1 MAERGEGITIYFE
14 GNTVQFDRSVDGM
27 KKALT
32 VLKAQTKA
40 FKDEF
45 RKTGDLNALKKQ
57 INSLAHE
64 QKAASV
70 AAKLWAD
77 EVARLAEKGSKRTEE
92 EEKEY
97 KSAIKNYNRARSQ
110 LVNIQTNLTKNLQIL
125 KDSSI
130 ETDKFA
136 EAMETAGDAVKDAG
150 SRISSLGGG
159 LQPIS
164 SKAVGL
170 LKDAANYAIEF
181 EDAAADVRKTV
192 DETDSTSYEDIERS
206 LREMAKELPVSAADL
221 AHIAGLAGQMGV
233 SADDVALFTRRM
245 VEFGYSTNITAED
258 AAQDIAQ
265 IYNVIGKGGDFS
277 SLDNLLSA
285 IVKMG
290 NTTATTEADI
300 VEMFRNIA
308 SAASR
313 VGMSEPQMAAFA
325 ATLSSL
331 GLDKGGASSISTILT
346 QIDMAVDQGGKNLEK
361 YADAARMTAQD
372 FAKVWTND
380 SAAAFTLLLEGL
392 KKTVDEGGSL
402 NEEFQELGIKEIR
415 RVDTMGRLVNATEVY
430 NQAMHDSALAY
441 HEGTALSEEA
451 AKRLATL
458 KSRLAILK
466 NNFIEFA
473 TVIGENLYPYLE
485 VLVQKVGEF
494 ADWLN
499 KLTPAQK
506 DLITQLLVLV
516 AALAPT
522 LKFVGGLTTSIGT
535 IMQNL
540 PQLKTLLS
548 GVGNVLKNFS
558 GTLSTIA
565 KTIGGFITGHPVV
578 AALMAAAAAVIW
590 LWQNCEPFKEWL
602 ISVFDWVSKMWKL
615 FKDTNWIQTLMDK
628 FGALGAVL
636 GVVLEFIKGIV
647 DGVIE
652 LIKKISDSKF
662 GQFIGKIGG
671 LVGNGIGSLFNSGGF
686 NGMQSG
692 GMMSNITLN
701 NTFTVNN
708 GNVTESQLRSWANI
722 ITDQV
727 NENLG
732 RMV

>member
-1 MAERGEGITIYFE
+1 MPRDGKGITIYFE

-27 KKALT
+27 KKALV

-97 KSAIKNYNRARSQ
+97 KNAIKNYNRARSQ
-110 LVNIQTNLTKNLQIL
+110 LVNIQTNLTKNLQTL

-136 EAMETAGDAVKDAG
+136 EAMETAGDAIKDAG
-150 SRISSLGGG
+150 SKISSLGGS

-192 DETDSTSYEDIERS
+192 EETDTTSYEDIENS

-233 SADDVALFTRRM
+233 GADDVAMFTRKM
-245 VEFGYSTNITAED
+245 VEFGYSTNITSEQ

-265 IYNVIGKGGDFS
+265 IYNVVGKGGDFS
-277 SLDNLLSA
+277 SLDNLLSS
-285 IVKMG
+285 IVRLG

-300 VEMFRNIA
+300 VEMYRNIA
-308 SAASR
+308 SASTR
-313 VGMSEPQMAAFA
+313 VGMSEPQIAALA

-331 GLDKGGASSISTILT
+331 GLDKGGASSVSTILT
-346 QIDMAVDQGGKNLEK
+346 QISMAVDSGGKALQK
-361 YADAARMTAQD
+361 YADASHMSAEE
-372 FAKVWTND
+372 FA
-380 SAAAFTLLLEGL
+380 SAWRDDAAGAFTMLLEGL
-392 KKTVDEGGSL
+392 KQTVDEGGSL

-415 RVDTMGRLVNATEVY
+415 RVDTMGRLVNATNVY
-430 NQAMHDSALAY
+430 NDAMKDSLEAY
-441 HEGTALSEEA
+441 ELGADLENEA

-473 TVIGENLYPYLE
+473 TVIGESLYPYIEL
-485 VLVQKVGEF
+485 LVQKIGEF

-506 DLITQLLVLV
+506 DLIAQLLVLV
-516 AALAPT
+516 AVLAPT
-522 LKFVGGLTTSIGT
+522 LKFVGSLTSAIGIIT
-535 IMQNL
+535 QNL
-540 PQLKTLLS
+540 PILKTLLGS
-548 GVGNVLKNFS
+548 MANVVKMLATNIAGVVK
-558 GTLSTIA
+558 A
-565 KTIGGFITGHPVV
+565 VGGFIAANPVLV
-578 AALMAAAAAVIW
+578 IAALAAAVIW
-590 LWQNCEPFKEWL
+590 LWQNCKPFKDFITNL
-602 ISVFDWVSKMWKL
+602 LSKVSELWNK
-615 FKDTNWIQTLMDK
+615 FKEIDWIQTLGDK
-628 FGALGAVL
+628 LGILGTIFGAI
-636 GVVLEFIKGIV
+636 LETITAI
-647 DGVIE
+647 IE
-652 LIKKISDSKF
+652 AIGKLVKKVAESDF
-662 GQFIGKIGG
+662 GQLIGKIGG
-671 LVGNGIGSLFNSGGF
+671 FIGRGIGGLFSSGGYS
-686 NGMQSG
+686 SG
-692 GMMSNITLN
+692 GMMSNSITMN
-701 NTFTVNN
+701 NTFTIS
-708 GNVTESQLRSWANI
+708 GNVDRNTVLAWADVLTERI
-722 ITDQV
+722 